1 MDIFTRNYI
10 NRIAVK
16 CSAILSS
23 IMTIVHRRGSSII
36 NCGVDSL
43 RCVKYG
49 ISGLLFPLLIRVLR
63 ISAEIENHDVTSKE
77 KSC

>member
-1 MDIFTRNYI
+1 
-10 NRIAVK
+10 
-16 CSAILSS
+16 
-23 IMTIVHRRGSSII
+23 MTIVHRRGSSII
-36 NCGVDSL
+36 NCGVDSS
-43 RCVKYG
+43 RRVKYG